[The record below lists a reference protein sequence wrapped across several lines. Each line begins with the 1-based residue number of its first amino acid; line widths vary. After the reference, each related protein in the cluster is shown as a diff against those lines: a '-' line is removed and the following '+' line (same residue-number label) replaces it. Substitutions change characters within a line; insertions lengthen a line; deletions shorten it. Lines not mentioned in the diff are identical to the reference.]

1 MQRCSVV
8 TTGMLQT
15 DHVAALEG
23 LQTEVTVSRRC
34 DDLAEL
40 IAVVRTGRVDAV
52 LVIGETDRLTES
64 IVADLY
70 LQAHAVVAISD
81 LSAERS
87 RLQQLGLVT
96 FDDGVPADR
105 LAQALQAEATSAQH
119 SSSHQEAEFAALVES
134 SGMVEQ
140 PETSPAAART
150 RTETGSVITAVWGSS
165 GAPGRTTV
173 AVNLAAELAIS
184 RKRVLLIDADSYSAS
199 IAIHLG
205 LLEESAGIAQVC
217 RAAEFGNL
225 DEEALLRAT
234 VEVDIAGTACDL
246 LTGLPRTER
255 WTELRPRAL
264 ERVLHFSRTRYDQ
277 VIIDLGSEISPDHD
291 LAFDAPV
298 VQRNSAART
307 VLSIADRVIA
317 LGAPDPVGFVRL
329 TKAVQNCAQL
339 LPDAPLPE
347 VVINKL
353 RRDVVG
359 RSPRRQLMETWK
371 QLDHR
376 QPVTAFLPWD
386 PASCD
391 AALRAGQVLAEAA
404 ADSDLRQ
411 QIASLAGIEVTR
423 RRRGFR
429 QRRRRVSG
437 GGFQR

>member
-23 LQTEVTVSRRC
+23 LQSEVTVSRRC

-52 LVIGETDRLTES
+52 LVIGETGRLTES
-64 IVADLY
+64 IVADLRRE
-70 LQAHAVVAISD
+70 ARAVVAISD

-87 RLQQLGLVT
+87 RLQQLGLVA
-96 FDDGVPADR
+96 FNDGVPAGQ
-105 LAQALQAEATSAQH
+105 LAQALQAKTPPAQE
-119 SSSHQEAEFAALVES
+119 SSSQEEAEFAALVES

-140 PETSPAAART
+140 PEVHLASGPTS
-150 RTETGSVITAVWGSS
+150 TEAGSVITAVWGSS

-184 RKRVLLIDADSYSAS
+184 GRKVLLIDADSYSAS

-225 DEEALLRAT
+225 DDEALLRAT
-234 VEVDIAGTACDL
+234 VEVNLIDTGCDV
-246 LTGLPRTER
+246 LTGIPRAER
-255 WTELRPRAL
+255 WTELRPGAL
-264 ERVLHFSRTRYDQ
+264 ERVLDFSRARYDQ
-277 VIIDLGSEISPDHD
+277 VIVDLGSEISPDHD
-291 LAFDAPV
+291 TGFDAPA

-307 VLSIADRVIA
+307 VLSTADRVIA
-317 LGAPDPVGFVRL
+317 VGAPDPVSFVRL
-329 TKAVQNCAQL
+329 SKAMQNCAQL
-339 LPDAPLPE
+339 LPDVPLPE

-353 RRDVVG
+353 RRDAVG
-359 RSPRRQLMETWK
+359 RLPRRQLLETWS

-376 QPVTAFLPWD
+376 QPMTAFLPWD
-386 PASCD
+386 TVSCD

-404 ADSDLRQ
+404 ADSSLRQ
-411 QIASLAGIEVTR
+411 QIAALAGIEVTR
-423 RRRGFR
+423 RRRGLSR
-429 QRRRRVSG
+429 KRRRLPG
-437 GGFQR
+437 GGNER